1 VCVCVCVCV
10 CVFQCSQSITRAHT
24 QTAADVMASV
34 HRLAAI
40 SGPWRNALLQLLRRR
55 VIECVVVSVV

>member
-1 VCVCVCVCV
+1 
-10 CVFQCSQSITRAHT
+10 
-24 QTAADVMASV
+24 MASV